1 MPVIHALQQLDPVLE
16 GLLQQRK
23 QYGGMTVEMKYL
35 AMDHL
40 RERGSLMY
48 TEKVLRCLEK
58 ALASHL
64 ASLDVAV
71 GISNSGLAKI
81 LLKLQLD

>member
-1 MPVIHALQQLDPVLE
+1 
-16 GLLQQRK
+16 
-23 QYGGMTVEMKYL
+23 MKYL

-40 RERGSLMY
+40 RERGSLLY

-64 ASLDVAV
+64 ASLDDAA
-71 GISNSGLAKI
+71 GINNSGLAKI